1 MYIGMRKTLGF
12 TGQKDPMKRD
22 GSAISVKITLCGA
35 AARKEE
41 LCQCTSTRGS
51 RKKQEENFW
60 C

>member
-1 MYIGMRKTLGF
+1 MRNTLGF
-12 TGQKDPMKRD
+12 TGQEDPMKRD